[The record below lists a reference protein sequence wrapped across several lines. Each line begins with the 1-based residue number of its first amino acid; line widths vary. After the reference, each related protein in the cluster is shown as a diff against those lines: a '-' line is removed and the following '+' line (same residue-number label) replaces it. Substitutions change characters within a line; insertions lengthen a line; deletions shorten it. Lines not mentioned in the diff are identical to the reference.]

1 MPKVHKTLRLEAE
14 LAAAVDAYAE
24 AHGMRAGAAFESLLR
39 AGLDAAENGTREPSE
54 PREATQEAAEDSNR
68 PETRVD
74 ELRAVCEVLRA
85 SNADLRLTVSTL
97 TAQLAVKDEQIQ
109 TAHELVDQAHKL
121 QAAQIQRALPAEG
134 GTSRPSLWERL
145 TGRGRG

>member
-1 MPKVHKTLRLEAE
+1 MLFRSDYT
-14 LAAAVDAYAE
+14 E
-24 AHGMRAGAAFESLLR
+24 AHGAKPSEAASTLLR
-39 AGLDAAENGTREPSE
+39 AGLRSLNQEGAAEAAGACQ
-54 PREATQEAAEDSNR
+54 EATGGGER
-68 PETRVD
+68 VETHTSDLQAVVD
-74 ELRAVCEVLRA
+74 VLRA

-97 TAQLAVKDEQIQ
+97 TAQLATKDQQIQ

-121 QAAQIQRALPAEG
+121 QAAQMQRALPAEG

>member
-1 MPKVHKTLRLEAE
+1 MTKVHKTLRLDAD
-14 LAAAVDAYAE
+14 LSAAIDVYAE
-24 AHGMRAGAAFESLLR
+24 AHGMRAGSAFEALLR
-39 AGLDAAENGTREPSE
+39 AGLEAEEVSAQRPSE
-54 PREATQEAAEDSNR
+54 RRERPQEATGGGER
-68 PETRVD
+68 VETHTSDLQAVVD
-74 ELRAVCEVLRA
+74 VLRA

-97 TAQLAVKDEQIQ
+97 TAQLATKDQQIQ

-145 TGRGRG
+145 TGRNR